1 MRRLRLTAAAPLA
14 PAPGAALAHTAGAH
28 AGAYA
33 GPEPWML
40 VPMLLA
46 AGLYAG
52 GFLRLRTRAT
62 HGRRRLDRRGVI
74 FAAGLGVLAGAT
86 LSPLHA
92 FGARSFVAH
101 MAEHELI
108 MRAAALLRGWLRPLS
123 VVFWAVPRGG
133 CGARGAIPRSRAGSA
148 LWRFF
153 TDPVLAT
160 VIQAAALWLW
170 HLPSLFDL
178 ALRSE
183 AWHAAQHL
191 AFFVSALF
199 FWSAM
204 LSPRRSPWAAAACLF
219 ATSMASGALGAFMA
233 FSQSPWYA
241 PYAALGLAAFGLT
254 PAQDQQLAGVLMWV
268 PGGLFHAA
276 VAVALLAPQLRSRP
290 GVGAAWRDAAEPG
303 EPARAPVR

>member
-1 MRRLRLTAAAPLA
+1 MRPAARRRGLLAAALLGAAGAAQAHTLAAAP
-14 PAPGAALAHTAGAH
+14 AAWP
-28 AGAYA
+28 

-46 AGLYAG
+46 ATIYAA
-52 GFLRLRTRAT
+52 GFARLRARSG
-62 HGRRRLDRRGVI
+62 HGRGALDRRGLI
-74 FAAGLGVLAGAT
+74 FAAGLASLAGAT

-92 FGARSFVAH
+92 LGARSFTAH

-108 MRAAALLRGWLRPLS
+108 MLAAAPLLVWSRPLS
-123 VVFWAVPRGG
+123 VMLWAFPPAGRQTLAAVPRSRT
-133 CGARGAIPRSRAGSA
+133 GAG

-160 VIQAAALWLW
+160 VVQAAALWLW

-191 AFFVSALF
+191 AFFLSALL

-204 LSPRRSPWAAAACLF
+204 LNPRRSPWTAAACLF

-241 PYAALGLAAFGLT
+241 PYAAMALAAFGLT

-276 VAVALLAPQLRSRP
+276 VAIALIAPQLRSR
-290 GVGAAWRDAAEPG
+290 AA
-303 EPARAPVR
+303 APPVWTEAPHG

>member
-1 MRRLRLTAAAPLA
+1 MRRA
-14 PAPGAALAHTAGAH
+14 PAIAALLVAVPGAALAHVRGAS
-28 AGAYA
+28 ASAWPA
-33 GPEPWML
+33 PEPWML

-46 AGLYAG
+46 LGLYLAG
-52 GFLRLRTRAT
+52 FARLRARST
-62 HGRRRLDRRGVI
+62 HGRAELRRRGAI
-74 FAAGLGVLAGAT
+74 FFAGWTTLAAAT

-92 FGARSFVAH
+92 LGARSFTAH

-108 MRAAALLRGWLRPLS
+108 MLAAAPLLVWSRPLS
-123 VVFWAVPRGG
+123 VMLWAFPAAGRQALAAVPRSRL
-133 CGARGAIPRSRAGSA
+133 GAG

-153 TDPVLAT
+153 TEPVLAT
-160 VIQAAALWLW
+160 VVQAAALWIW

-183 AWHAAQHL
+183 GWHAVQHL

-204 LSPRRSPWAAAACLF
+204 LSPRRSPWGAAACLF
-219 ATSMASGALGAFMA
+219 VASMTSGALGAFMA

-254 PAQDQQLAGVLMWV
+254 PAQDQQLAGALMWA

-276 VAVALLAPQLRSRP
+276 VAVALIAPQLRSRP
-290 GVGAAWRDAAEPG
+290 AAGPRWPEASRG
-303 EPARAPVR
+303 